1 MPPVLSPPMRIPLI
15 DLEPWFSGSPD
26 DRAEL
31 ADLVDSHLREV
42 GFLLV
47 SNHGIADS
55 VFDDAR
61 AAARTFFA
69 LPSDVKQRYR
79 YDGGTA
85 YRGWVGVGRQS
96 NAGAYG
102 VATAPDVKETFAFG
116 NPDADDELAAA
127 QPQWF
132 APNVYP
138 DEVAGFRAAVETF
151 SRACSGL
158 VDELLVLLAVALR
171 LEPDTLVS
179 KCRTPIS
186 SGNFN
191 WYPPR
196 DALAS
201 APAPDQ
207 FRIGPHYDY
216 GTLTVLDREPGLG
229 GLQVRVA
236 DEWVTAP
243 WVPGALTINTGL
255 LMGRWSN
262 DRWSPNEHRV
272 LPPPADDPAEELI
285 SLVFFHDP
293 DHDAV
298 IRPLD
303 GCVDDTHPPR
313 YEPVVAGE
321 HLATMLSSLS
331 VADDAVP
338 G

>member
-1 MPPVLSPPMRIPLI
+1 MRIPLI
-15 DLEPWFSGSPD
+15 DLEPWFSGSAE

-31 ADLVDSHLREV
+31 ADRVDSHLREV

-47 SNHGIADS
+47 SNHGIPDE
-55 VFDDAR
+55 VFRDAR
-61 AAARTFFA
+61 EAARSFYA
-69 LPSDVKQRYR
+69 LPTEAKERYR
-79 YDGGTA
+79 YTGVGG
-85 YRGWVGVGRQS
+85 YRGWVGVGQQA

-102 VATAPDVKETFAFG
+102 IDTPPDVKETFAFG
-116 NPDADDELAAA
+116 NPDVDDVLAAA
-127 QPQWF
+127 QPEWF

-138 DEVAGFRAAVETF
+138 AEVPGFRAAVEAF
-151 SRACSGL
+151 SRSCGGL
-158 VDELLVLLAVALR
+158 VDELLVLLALALR

-196 DALAS
+196 GVLAVP
-201 APAPDQ
+201 PAPDQ
-207 FRIGPHYDY
+207 FRIGPHFDY

-229 GLQVRVA
+229 GLEVRVG

-243 WVPGALTINTGL
+243 WVEGALTINTGL

-262 DRWSPNEHRV
+262 DRWAPNEHRV
-272 LPPPADDPAEELI
+272 LPPPAENPAEELI

-298 IRPLD
+298 IAPLE
-303 GCVDDTHPPR
+303 GCYDDDHPPR

-321 HLATMLSSLS
+321 HLARMLESL
-331 VADDAVP
+331 AVP
-338 G
+338 GT

>member
-1 MPPVLSPPMRIPLI
+1 MRIPLI
-15 DLEPWFSGSPD
+15 DLEPWFAGSPA

-31 ADLVDSHLREV
+31 ADMVDSHLREV

-47 SNHGIADS
+47 SNHGIADT
-55 VFDDAR
+55 VFSDAR
-61 AAARTFFA
+61 EAARAFFA
-69 LPSDVKQRYR
+69 LPPEVKANYE
-79 YDGGTA
+79 YDGGVG

-102 VATAPDVKETFAFG
+102 VDTPPDMKETFAFG
-116 NPDADDELAAA
+116 NPDVDDTLAAA

-138 DEVAGFRAAVETF
+138 DEVEGFRSAVETF
-151 SRACSGL
+151 SQACSGL
-158 VDELLVLLAVALR
+158 ADELLVLLATALG
-171 LEPDTLVS
+171 LEPDTLLS
-179 KCRTPIS
+179 QCRTPIS

-196 DALAS
+196 DALVS
-201 APAPDQ
+201 PPAPDQ

-229 GLQVRVA
+229 GLQVRVG
-236 DEWVTAP
+236 DEWITAP

-298 IRPLD
+298 IEPLA
-303 GCVDDTHPPR
+303 GCVDEAEPPR
-313 YEPVVAGE
+313 YAPVVAGE
-321 HLATMLSSLS
+321 HLADMLRSLA
-331 VADDAVP
+331 VAGDTAAT
-338 G
+338 